1 MTYKRYEKYKDSGVN
16 YLGYLP
22 TTWEV
27 KSIKYMINQI
37 QTGTTPSTKN
47 DDYFDGEIQWF
58 TPSDFNIDKELI
70 KSSRTLSELAIKE
83 NEAKIFP
90 KDTVVLVGIGA
101 TVGKVATLGC
111 KSSFNQQIT
120 GLISNKVKLES
131 RYLYYWFFENR
142 ETIKSIA
149 NYTTLPIIN
158 NEFIKNYKVF
168 VPTIDE
174 QKQIAS
180 FLDKKTSEID
190 TLISEKEKLIELLK
204 EKRQAII
211 TEAVTKGLNPNV
223 KMKGSGVELIGEIP
237 EHWSVTSV
245 KRVISKGKE
254 GMKIGPF
261 GSDLKLE
268 EMNESLPFKVYG
280 QENLINDDFNL
291 GRRFITEEKFK
302 EMSAYELFPGDITI
316 SMMGTIGKCKV
327 IPKGIVRG
335 IMDSHL
341 IRIRTNK
348 NIIVS
353 EFLQI
358 LIDSSYYV
366 YNQLINQ
373 SKGSIMNGLNSTII
387 KNIIIALPNICEQV
401 EILNYVKRKNK
412 EISIIVEN
420 IENQTV
426 KLKQYKQSLISEAV
440 TGKIDI
446 RDLSVE

>member
-1 MTYKRYEKYKDSGVN
+1 MTYKRYEKYKDSGVE
-16 YLGYLP
+16 
-22 TTWEV
+22 W
-27 KSIKYMINQI
+27 I
-37 QTGTTPSTKN
+37 
-47 DDYFDGEIQWF
+47 GEIPEEWKCE
-58 TPSDFNIDKELI
+58 DF
-70 KSSRTLSELAIKE
+70 R
-83 NEAKIFP
+83 
-90 KDTVVLVGIGA
+90 
-101 TVGKVATLGC
+101 
-111 KSSFNQQIT
+111 
-120 GLISNKVKLES
+120 
-131 RYLYYWFFENR
+131 R
-142 ETIKSIA
+142 
-149 NYTTLPIIN
+149 YTTLQQGLQIAQEKRFYEAAGNRLEYITIKYINSSNQEREKEYIEDASERVICSESDILLARTGATGVVVTNIKGVFHNNFFKVNYNNRVIIKDYLVYYLKQQSIQEHFKLVAGTTTIPDLN
-158 NEFIKNYKVF
+158 HGEFLSTKCV
-168 VPTIDE
+168 VPSMKE
-174 QKQIAS
+174 QKQIAN

-190 TLISEKEKLIELLK
+190 ALISEKEKLIELLK

-211 TEAVTKGLNPNV
+211 TEAVTKGLNPNM
-223 KMKGSGVELIGEIP
+223 KMKDSGVQWIGEIP
-237 EHWSVTSV
+237 EHWAITSV
-245 KRVISKGKE
+245 KHVISKGKE

-302 EMSAYELFPGDITI
+302 EMSAYELFPGDIAI

-348 NIIVS
+348 NIIVP

-387 KNIIIALPNICEQV
+387 RNIIIALPNRCEQI
-401 EILNYVKRKNK
+401 EILNYVKRKNE
-412 EISIIVEN
+412 EINIIIEN
-420 IENQTV
+420 IENQTI

-440 TGKIDI
+440 TGKIDV
-446 RDLSVE
+446 RELV